1 MTMKSAKTLDSIL
14 LKRGKS
20 RYQLIEVLQ
29 DIQSSYNYLPEDLLR
44 TVAEKLEVPPIEV
57 FRVANFYKA
66 FTLKP
71 RGRHLL
77 TVCMG
82 TACHVRGA
90 PKFLD
95 EVLGQLKVKP
105 GQTSEDGEFTVETV
119 NCLGACALGPVVVLD
134 GKYYKHM
141 TAGKLRTLIQE
152 TMSAPCALKKKK

>member
-1 MTMKSAKTLDSIL
+1 MTMKSVTPLDSIL
-14 LKRGKS
+14 TKRGKS

-29 DIQSSYNYLPEDLLR
+29 DIQSVYNYLPEDALR

-71 RGRHLL
+71 RGKHLL

-105 GQTSEDGEFTVETV
+105 GETTGDGLFTIETV

-141 TAGKLRTLIQE
+141 TAGKLRILLQE
-152 TMSAPCALKKKK
+152 IESADKAKEKKK